1 MKYLERITV
10 MSSKKINSN
19 SKLQSVHRSAP
30 SIPSM
35 APVKLRQVDHVLSD
49 LFLYHNAN
57 ELHRMCSILVLTK
70 LCLFCRKH
78 SCIGAKCQLALVKIP
93 MLKSLQ
99 SERSL
104 SDSSLV
110 TNQYCKLCKRSV

>member
-1 MKYLERITV
+1 MIYLDKITV
-10 MSSKKINSN
+10 MSSKKLNPN

-30 SIPSM
+30 SIPFM
-35 APVKLRQVDHVLSD
+35 APVKLRQVDHHLCD
-49 LFLYHNAN
+49 LFLYHDAN

-70 LCLFCRKH
+70 LCLFCRQH